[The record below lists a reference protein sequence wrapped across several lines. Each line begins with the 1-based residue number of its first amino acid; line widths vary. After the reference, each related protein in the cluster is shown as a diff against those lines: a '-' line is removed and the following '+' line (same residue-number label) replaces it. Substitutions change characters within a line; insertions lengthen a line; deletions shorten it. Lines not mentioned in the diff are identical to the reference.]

1 MEKKKVVKILV
12 VLLCLVVI
20 AGIVFFINEKRRER
34 AEWVQ
39 QGLLRIDYREQNGAL
54 PRVSGH
60 PINEEVY
67 VGYDAVDE
75 VELYVQ
81 IMAYNEYVRENNT
94 GDKELSLA
102 DFEEYL
108 SSEFNEDGSLRIH
121 EGYEHIRAYVD
132 WYFEAEGD
140 EDITEYWSELE
151 RIVRE
156 YNVQNPELILLNA
169 SEMNIAQIEELI
181 KKKYDPSY
189 EINKEVMME

>member
-140 EDITEYWSELE
+140 EDITEYWGELTK
-151 RIVRE
+151 IVYIYICE
-156 YNVQNPELILLNA
+156 NPSHSIKVPQ
-169 SEMNIAQIEELI
+169 EMNMSQIEELI
-181 KKKYDPSY
+181 KKKNDPSY

>member
-12 VLLCLVVI
+12 VLLCLVAI
-20 AGIVFFINEKRRER
+20 AGIVFYASEKRRER

-140 EDITEYWSELE
+140 EDIVEYWSELDMILIKFCE
-151 RIVRE
+151 
-156 YNVQNPELILLNA
+156 QNPGIIGTNARNMNFSQLQELID
-169 SEMNIAQIEELI
+169 
-181 KKKYDPSY
+181 KKNDPSH
-189 EINKEVMME
+189 IIDIKIMME

>member
-1 MEKKKVVKILV
+1 MKKKKVVKILV
-12 VLLCLVVI
+12 VLLCLVAI
-20 AGIVFFINEKRRER
+20 GGIIFYTSEKRRER
-34 AEWVQ
+34 AEWAE

-140 EDITEYWSELE
+140 EIITEYWGELE
-151 RIVRE
+151 MITREYNLDNPELVLSIVRE
-156 YNVQNPELILLNA
+156 
-169 SEMNIAQIEELI
+169 MNMSQIEELI
-181 KKKYDPSY
+181 MKKNAPSY
-189 EINKEVMME
+189 EINKEIMME